1 MNLKKKNLLV
11 IIFSFSIML
20 VMIPDLDYSL
30 GDSEPITTIKLSWD
44 QDDWHE
50 GTNQS
55 TSELDLVYT
64 ETYDKFEWDNDGN
77 EDDGVLVQQMKIS
90 YKDGTD
96 TKIWF
101 AFSHLFNQSNGIDVE
116 NRNVTDWNERDD
128 VHSEL
133 GTRNKFPPEY
143 NLGSDQTLELLTQ
156 TEFGRFQ
163 IYNGT
168 SADLNI
174 SKTEEYPNSW
184 EWHVDE
190 QDWIADLNFR
200 NSSMRIGQVTLDT
213 EDYSSNGSASIKS
226 IVKFNVHIN
235 ATIGLE
241 TNKGRGIKQNK
252 TVINAVLSYT
262 INHTV
267 DYTKMK
273 YGLEIDWSNAKD
285 FPTFR
290 GYVKIKDGDPYCLLL
305 KQRPHI
311 MELEGEIGTFG
322 TNDENDTAI
331 YKKNGHLLFEHK
343 AVKNY
348 NLTAESTLKNTTR
361 IYYEVAGYDADEN
374 RNYSKILVFF
384 DGFTY
389 NQSTGFE
396 CDPMYIMYSG
406 VSSSKGGW
414 IPGYDLFILLGFLSV
429 ATILIYKRRKN
440 SKFKLESH

>member
-1 MNLKKKNLLV
+1 MKLKKNNLL
-11 IIFSFSIML
+11 IFILSFSIML
-20 VMIPDLDYSL
+20 VMIPDFDYSL
-30 GDSEPITTIKLSWD
+30 GDSELTPTIKLSWD
-44 QDDWHE
+44 QDDWHD

-55 TSELDLVYT
+55 TSELDLEYS
-64 ETYDKFEWDNDGN
+64 ETYEYFEWGKDGIY
-77 EDDGVLVQQMKIS
+77 DDGALVQQMKIS

-101 AFSHLFNQSNGIDVE
+101 GFSHLFNHSNGINVTT
-116 NRNVTDWNERDD
+116 RTVTDWNERDD
-128 VHSEL
+128 VHSAL

-143 NLGSDQTLELLTQ
+143 DLGSDLTQRLLTH

-168 SADLNI
+168 STDLNI

-213 EDYSSNGSASIKS
+213 EDYSSNGTASIKS

-241 TNKGRGIKQNK
+241 ANKNRGIKTNK
-252 TVINAVLSYT
+252 SVINAVLSYT

-273 YGLEIDWSNAKD
+273 YGLDIDWSNAKD
-285 FPTFR
+285 FPTLR
-290 GYVKIKDGDPYCLLL
+290 NYVKIKDGDPYCLLL
-305 KQRPHI
+305 AQRPHVS
-311 MELEGEIGTFG
+311 ELDGSIETFS

-331 YKKNGHLLFEHK
+331 FKKDGHLLFEHK
-343 AVKNY
+343 TVKTY

-361 IYYEVAGYDADEN
+361 IYYEVAGYDN
-374 RNYSKILVFF
+374 NTNQNFSRIFVFF

-396 CDPMYIMYSG
+396 CDPTYIMYSG
-406 VSSSKGGW
+406 VTSNGDW
-414 IPGYDLFILLGFLSV
+414 IPGYDLFFLLGFLSV
-429 ATILIYKRRKN
+429 ATILINNKRKN
-440 SKFKLESH
+440 SKIKLESH